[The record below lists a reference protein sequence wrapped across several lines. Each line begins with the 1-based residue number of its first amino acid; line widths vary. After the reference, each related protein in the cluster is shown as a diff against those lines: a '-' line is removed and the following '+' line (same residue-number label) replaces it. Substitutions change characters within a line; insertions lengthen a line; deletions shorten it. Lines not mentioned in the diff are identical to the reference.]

1 MRRLLAIATLTW
13 KAAFRFRLFW
23 VLLALLLGAVVALPL
38 LVKDDG
44 TARGFTQILLT
55 YTLSVITTLLGFSTL
70 WLACGT
76 LARDIEDC
84 QMQMVAVKPIARW
97 QIWLGKWLGII
108 LLNAALLAVAGA
120 SVFGLMK
127 WRAGQMEK
135 QLADAKGRQD
145 TNQIARLEKEI
156 AILKNEI
163 FVARGSLKEPLPD
176 IDGAVEKIFRE
187 RIEKTPVPPA
197 EHAQLRKNLREQLKA
212 GIQIVPPGY
221 SRPWVIDLGLR
232 RHFLRDQ
239 PLYVRAKFHAAQTNA
254 GGTYL
259 GLWQA
264 GVPERTRV
272 WQDIKSQAADTYHE
286 FAIPAGLFDEEGKLT
301 VLFHNRNNTA
311 LLFPIED
318 GFEVLY
324 REGGFGL
331 NYARGLM
338 VILCWLALLA
348 ALGLASAS
356 LMSFPVAAF
365 FSASLLVVAL
375 MSGTLSS
382 IVSEGSV
389 LGSNHETGA
398 ATTSWINAVMIPF
411 FRAILKVVSL
421 VEGFSP
427 VDSLSAGRSIT
438 WGQLGRA
445 CAQIVLLLGGI
456 FSVAG
461 MAAFTRRELA
471 TAQGNA

>member
-1 MRRLLAIATLTW
+1 MKRLFAIATLTW

-23 VLLALLLGAVVALPL
+23 VLLGLLLTSVVVLPL

-76 LARDIEDC
+76 LARDIEEC
-84 QMQMVAVKPIARW
+84 QLQLVAVKPIARW

-108 LLNAALLAVAGA
+108 LLNAVLLAVAGG

-127 WRAGQMEK
+127 WRAGQMES
-135 QLADAKGRQD
+135 QLAEARSRHD
-145 TNQIARLEKEI
+145 TNQIARLEREI

-163 FVARGSLKEPLPD
+163 FVARASVKEPLPD
-176 IDGAVEKIFRE
+176 IEGAVETFFRE
-187 RIEKTPVPPA
+187 RIEQTPVPPS
-197 EHAQLRKNLREQLKA
+197 EHAQLRRNLREQLKA

-232 RHFLRDQ
+232 KHLLRDEPLFLR
-239 PLYVRAKFHAAQTNA
+239 VKFHAAQTNA
-254 GGTYL
+254 TGTYL
-259 GLWQA
+259 GLWQV

-272 WQDIKSQAADTYHE
+272 WQDIRSQASDTYHE
-286 FAIPAGLFDEEGKLT
+286 FAIPPGLFDEEGKLT

-311 LLFPIED
+311 LLFPLED

-331 NYARGLM
+331 NYARGLLI
-338 VILCWLALLA
+338 ILCWLALLA

-356 LMSFPVAAF
+356 MMSFPVAAF
-365 FSASLLVVAL
+365 FSASMLVVAL
-375 MSGTLSS
+375 MSGSLAS
-382 IVSEGSV
+382 IVSEGTV
-389 LGSNHETGA
+389 LGSNHETGEPTA
-398 ATTSWINAVMIPF
+398 SWINAVMIPF
-411 FRAILKVVSL
+411 FRAILQV
-421 VEGFSP
+421 
-427 VDSLSAGRSIT
+427 
-438 WGQLGRA
+438 
-445 CAQIVLLLGGI
+445 VLLLGGA
-456 FSVAG
+456 FALAG
-461 MAAFTRRELA
+461 MAVFTRRELA
-471 TAQGNA
+471 TAQGTA